1 MAVLLTLRRNR
12 PIDEH
17 QMSVEVAKIEGKKVE
32 LPIGQIKEVQKIVLD
47 LLAQEWSRN
56 PLGVIRLFRK
66 HGGKRP

>member
-56 PLGVIRLFRK
+56 PLGVIRLLRK